1 MVREIYSFHQLWCL
15 NKDQTGANGDI
26 MEPRSPH
33 RQVKKIQKFLISLLH
48 TSKNDLPLPFCL
60 AKMFCVEIWESLIK
74 LVFFKYLFTLLPR
87 SKWKLLALHWYS
99 RRVLPTPPCSFSFFF
114 LSCFP
119 FALPYALMQFHCQL
133 LTRYHFHSQ
142 LTNNY
147 YHHCQHIYPPIGWLG
162 KTINN
167 GSQRLKTNHF
177 FHQSCKRMLLSDN
190 HQCYH
195 QD

>member
-1 MVREIYSFHQLWCL
+1 MGTSWNPEVHIDRW
-15 NKDQTGANGDI
+15 
-26 MEPRSPH
+26 R
-33 RQVKKIQKFLISLLH
+33 KFRNFWYLCSTQARMTYPYPSASLR
-48 TSKNDLPLPFCL
+48 C
-60 AKMFCVEIWESLIK
+60 CVEIWESLIK

-177 FHQSCKRMLLSDN
+177 FHQSCRRMLLSDN